1 MLDKKFTRDGKV
13 TISSTEISEVTALS
27 NVMNTLCLASQQYPM
42 DRIGNCDF
50 TFMAGEKQLRHRVRF
65 NTTEPKKKSWLDGKS
80 LLDLFIWLE
89 WNKIWIICY
98 LESCWIELMF
108 EFRSPRQNFMLT
120 FSWSSCVK
128 LRVIYFPKIW
138 ISASICSHWL
148 TLFHICPLPIS
159 KLVSK

>member
-1 MLDKKFTRDGKV
+1 MLDNKVTGDGKV
-13 TISSTEISEVTALS
+13 TISSTEISEVTALY

-89 WNKIWIICY
+89 
-98 LESCWIELMF
+98 
-108 EFRSPRQNFMLT
+108 
-120 FSWSSCVK
+120 
-128 LRVIYFPKIW
+128 
-138 ISASICSHWL
+138 
-148 TLFHICPLPIS
+148 
-159 KLVSK
+159 